1 VVIPHGNPWVVLM
14 RSQKVKVGTVG
25 SETLAVVVEGSDHA
39 FRFGDAVDAVA
50 VAVVTVA
57 GVFVDVVAE
66 VNDVV
71 DRVLAYW
78 ISVGVEEAECWCC
91 VSWYS
96 GDLE

>member
-1 VVIPHGNPWVVLM
+1 MVIPDRDPWVVLM
-14 RSQKVKVGTVG
+14 RSEEIKISTVG

-39 FRFGDAVDAVA
+39 FGFGDAVDAVA

-78 ISVGVEEAECWCC
+78 VSVGVEEAECWCC

-96 GDLE
+96 GDLD